1 MTNSTTRFQL
11 RNLSL
16 PTRLVLAA
24 FLISVGLGYCSALV
38 QMHFQ
43 HASSGK
49 MLPDADDVIDV
60 FHGRPGI
67 SQFERLLTA
76 DENRPFNGSGSMRQ
90 TFTTKS
96 AGWKGAVKKRA
107 KDKNL
112 SLAAAETELRRER
125 DGERLAILEWVRTGA
140 DQASFEGNSF
150 VLPASL
156 ASHAISDEFLDSE
169 SAGQRAVKI
178 GAIIESRCARCHDE
192 GKGGGAGQVPLAT
205 WEQVHEYCQVESL
218 NCAMPIK
225 KLAQSTHVH
234 LLSFAM
240 LYGLTGVLVTFTSYP
255 KWFRGILAP
264 LPLVAQLADIS
275 CWWLARFDPLYARLI
290 MFTGAVVAL
299 SLMLQI
305 GLTLFNLF
313 GKTGRIV
320 LVALLLAGALG
331 GYQIK
336 IQIVDPYL
344 AQEQIRVEFRAL
356 MKSFLSRKEILT

>member
-1 MTNSTTRFQL
+1 MTNSNSRFQL

-24 FLISVGLGYCSALV
+24 FLISVGVGYCSALV

-49 MLPDADDVIDV
+49 MLPDAEDVIDV
-60 FHGRPGI
+60 FHGRPGV
-67 SQFERLLTA
+67 SQLERLLTA

-107 KDKNL
+107 KDKSL
-112 SLAAAETELRRER
+112 ALAAAEKELRRER
-125 DGERLAILEWVRTGA
+125 DGERLAILEWVRSGA
-140 DQASFEGNSF
+140 DQASFEANRF
-150 VLPASL
+150 VLPDSFASQP
-156 ASHAISDEFLDSE
+156 ISEEFLDTDSP
-169 SAGQRAVKI
+169 GQRAVRI
-178 GAIIESRCARCHDE
+178 GAIIESRCARCHGE
-192 GKGGGAGQVPLAT
+192 GKGGGAGQVPLTT
-205 WEQVHEYCQVESL
+205 WEQVHDYCQTEPL
-218 NCAMPIK
+218 DGAMPIK
-225 KLAQSTHVH
+225 KLAQSTHAH

-240 LYGLTGVLVTFTSYP
+240 LYGLTGVLVSFTSYP
-255 KWFRGILAP
+255 RWFRGLLAP
-264 LPLVAQLADIS
+264 LPLIAQLADIG

-290 MFTGAVVAL
+290 MITGGIVAM

-313 GKTGRIV
+313 GKTGRVV
-320 LVALLLAGALG
+320 LVALLLAGSLA

-336 IQIVDPYL
+336 TQLVDPYL
-344 AQEQIRVEFRAL
+344 AQEQSQVN
-356 MKSFLSRKEILT
+356 SGP